1 MCKTPCCRPQR
12 SSGTGELIAVIAVI
26 IIAADVLSAL
36 LHLLVTLLLI
46 ALISTAALAVIALVT
61 WALIRRH
68 RRTTL
73 TGHHPAVLARRA
85 PALPPGYLRAIDGQ
99 PGIRLSGTTPPGR
112 ALTTG
117 HERLARQRA
126 GGITT
131 YDDRAAV
138 EDLIRI
144 LRGHHT

>member
-12 SSGTGELIAVIAVI
+12 SSGTGELLAVIAGI

-46 ALISTAALAVIALVT
+46 VLISTAALAAFGLVT

-68 RRTTL
+68 RRTL
-73 TGHHPAVLARRA
+73 TGHDAVLARRA
-85 PALPPGYLRAIDGQ
+85 SALPPGYLRVIEGQ
-99 PGIRLSGTTPPGR
+99 PAIRLSGTTPPGR

-117 HERLARQRA
+117 HEHLTRQRA
-126 GGITT
+126 DAITT

>member
-1 MCKTPCCRPQR
+1 MCKTPCCQPQH
-12 SSGTGELIAVIAVI
+12 SSGTGELLAVIAVI

-46 ALISTAALAVIALVT
+46 VLISTAAIAVTGLVT

-73 TGHHPAVLARRA
+73 PGYHAAVSARRA
-85 PALPPGYLRAIDGQ
+85 PALPPGDLRVIEGQ
-99 PGIRLSGTTPPGR
+99 PAARLPGTTPPGR

-117 HERLARQRA
+117 HERLTRQRA
-126 GGITT
+126 DGIAT

>member
-1 MCKTPCCRPQR
+1 MCKTPCCRPQH
-12 SSGTGELIAVIAVI
+12 SSGTGELLAVIAAL

-36 LHLLVTLLLI
+36 LHLLVILLLI
-46 ALISTAALAVIALVT
+46 ALISSAAIAVIGLVT

-68 RRTTL
+68 RRITL
-73 TGHHPAVLARRA
+73 PGHHAAVPARRA
-85 PALPPGYLRAIDGQ
+85 PALPPGYLRVIEGQ
-99 PGIRLSGTTPPGR
+99 PAIRLSGTTSPGR

-117 HERLARQRA
+117 HERLARHRA
-126 GGITT
+126 DGITT
-131 YDDRAAV
+131 YDDRDAV